1 MIPNMHQSKVQIKS
15 YGLRKL
21 DLPFYFIKVGAL
33 VYRSSR
39 ALNCVSQTSL
49 ESLRYQISVCALVR
63 EKKSF
68 VLKSYRCKNPS
79 VCTCFEVALSLVFF
93 CSFLEFGCLRPL
105 KIRLFA
111 RAFQRYKNHI
121 TSKLFDQ
128 DLIEV
133 NSRRNF
139 STFS

>member
-1 MIPNMHQSKVQIKS
+1 MCELDVTGKLAIPNFCLCFGS
-15 YGLRKL
+15 G
-21 DLPFYFIKVGAL
+21 
-33 VYRSSR
+33 
-39 ALNCVSQTSL
+39 
-49 ESLRYQISVCALVR
+49 E
-63 EKKSF
+63 KSF

-79 VCTCFEVALSLVFF
+79 VCTCFEVALSLVFL

-121 TSKLFDQ
+121 SSKLFDQ

-139 STFS
+139 SIFS